1 MFVYDVWICRMDPFS
16 TFILT
21 VRIMRKG
28 SRFEGAW
35 VFEWLIDCDT
45 ANFKDFVDDI
55 SEKYPWGIDETV
67 TVQYLDSSLNMLCL
81 VSSDKEMMTMF
92 KSFGQNRS
100 GDVFITINGPSDK
113 SIIDIPC
120 TPSAPIPS
128 QACFSQISNV
138 NQPLEGGDLADT
150 MVDTYLA
157 NPFEHFEHVG
167 VDEEDQYSIGSD
179 TPESDS
185 DDTPDPEYVPGVD
198 EDEDDYGDDSTDDD
212 EDWVTQD
219 AKPDDETP
227 IVAYDKNDPPMNKGT
242 IYPSIEEFRLA
253 IAQYSIKHEFEYKI
267 DKSEPDRFRAH
278 CPKKGCKWR
287 IHASHSADKKSIE
300 VTMLLLCVV

>member
-1 MFVYDVWICRMDPFS
+1 MDPFS

-287 IHASHSADKKSIE
+287 IHASHSADKESIE